1 MREGETLHGLSQL
14 LDFWNLSECESERA
28 SARYVCERER
38 ETASAQRMQGRAG
51 AWSVR
56 DGASRVYTKES

>member
-14 LDFWNLSECESERA
+14 LDFWNLSECERA
-28 SARYVCERER
+28 SELVLGMCVRERER
-38 ETASAQRMQGRAG
+38 ASAQRMQGRAG

>member
-14 LDFWNLSECESERA
+14 LDFWNLSECERA
-28 SARYVCERER
+28 SELVLGMCVRER
-38 ETASAQRMQGRAG
+38 ASAQRMQGRAG

>member
-1 MREGETLHGLSQL
+1 MGCQL

-38 ETASAQRMQGRAG
+38 ERQLVHRECKGEQVPG
-51 AWSVR
+51 V
-56 DGASRVYTKES
+56 